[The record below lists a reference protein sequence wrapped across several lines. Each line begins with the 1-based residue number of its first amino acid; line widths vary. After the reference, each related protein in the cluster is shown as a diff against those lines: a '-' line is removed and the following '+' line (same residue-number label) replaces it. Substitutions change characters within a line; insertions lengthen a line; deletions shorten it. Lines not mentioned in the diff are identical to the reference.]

1 MFIMTSYF
9 AMKYNSFDIVVNFIS
24 LQIFLF
30 LIHIYIYKTF
40 KREKYNSRIIYLQH
54 FHINSTRKLRLN

>member
-30 LIHIYIYKTF
+30 LIHIYITHLNVK
-40 KREKYNSRIIYLQH
+40 NIIPV
-54 FHINSTRKLRLN
+54 

>member
-9 AMKYNSFDIVVNFIS
+9 AMKYNSSDIVVNFIS

-30 LIHIYIYKTF
+30 LIYI
-40 KREKYNSRIIYLQH
+40 
-54 FHINSTRKLRLN
+54 